1 VHSAKFPQER
11 GTDAV
16 AQAVRRHHVT
26 HPVVNDADFAVWQ
39 AFACRAWPTL
49 MFIDPTGKVI
59 GRHEGEFEAGQL
71 LPVLERMLAE
81 FDAKGWIVPGIPDFG
96 ASGTVGAQAG
106 NGDDLAFPGKVL
118 VDERGRG
125 LLRRPSDLWKLVPM
139 PPIDLGVSDVIDDVY
154 PPTGPVSARGSG
166 LASARFWAVEA
177 YATLVTRT
185 IRDIASTQDAVIVG
199 RAGHV
204 SLANQLGVLRVLCV
218 ASEATRI
225 ARVMKAGQL
234 SPSEARH
241 RVHESD
247 RDSRDFH
254 AEFFHSDW
262 MDPRAYDLVISTDA
276 LAVDQAVEAIVAIA
290 RTVHGRP
297 EPMSHALHH

>member
-1 VHSAKFPQER
+1 
-11 GTDAV
+11 
-16 AQAVRRHHVT
+16 
-26 HPVVNDADFAVWQ
+26 
-39 AFACRAWPTL
+39 
-49 MFIDPTGKVI
+49 
-59 GRHEGEFEAGQL
+59 
-71 LPVLERMLAE
+71 
-81 FDAKGWIVPGIPDFG
+81 
-96 ASGTVGAQAG
+96 
-106 NGDDLAFPGKVL
+106 
-118 VDERGRG
+118 
-125 LLRRPSDLWKLVPM
+125 
-139 PPIDLGVSDVIDDVY
+139 
-154 PPTGPVSARGSG
+154 
-166 LASARFWAVEA
+166 
-177 YATLVTRT
+177 LVTRT
-185 IRDIASTQDAVIVG
+185 IRDIAATQDAVIVG

-204 SLANQLGVLRVLCV
+204 SLANQSGVLRVLCV

>member
-1 VHSAKFPQER
+1 MIIRRQGYNPKRRLSRCMPVVTIARPIGSSAEEIASGVSER
-11 GTDAV
+11 LGFALFDEQLLAMAADRGHVPVDAV
-16 AQAVRRHHVT
+16 GS
-26 HPVVNDADFAVWQ
+26 
-39 AFACRAWPTL
+39 L
-49 MFIDPTGKVI
+49 
-59 GRHEGEFEAGQL
+59 
-71 LPVLERMLAE
+71 
-81 FDAKGWIVPGIPDFG
+81 
-96 ASGTVGAQAG
+96 
-106 NGDDLAFPGKVL
+106 
-118 VDERGRG
+118 DERGRG

-139 PPIDLGVSDVIDDVY
+139 PPIDLGVSDVLDDVY

-185 IRDIASTQDAVIVG
+185 IRDIAATQDAVIVG

-204 SLANQLGVLRVLCV
+204 SLANQSGVLRVLCV

-241 RVHESD
+241 RLHESD